1 MADPVPYSSGSGASA
16 AARLDYLIT
25 HFRAALEDEQAERR
39 PTPTQDSLTLPLKK
53 GRRQYRSGHTS
64 YYLFECEPLP
74 GHILDQGHAAL
85 LLDAERHTCRLLG
98 LSIDGLALAVDTD
111 LPDVILTCQLI
122 FEAPRLLESL
132 DKKLDHIA
140 KHPQLYNVGL
150 ALHAFDPQGIPQP
163 VPCEAPAV
171 PERLNE
177 DQRQAYRAALHQDL
191 TYIIGPPGTGKTD
204 LIAELGRG
212 LTAAGERTLIVSQ
225 TNTAIDL
232 IVDTLLEQHPELT
245 PGTVVR
251 LGTPSQDSSDRV
263 QLSTLD
269 ALVLEHTVAAD
280 TRREDLLKQIQSFE
294 QDLRTTDALLEIL
307 RTHHPVLA
315 RIHALE
321 DALQINIRQQ
331 GLLTATI
338 GERQHTLRDIL
349 DSITQRKSMPAVIR
363 LFQTTSREALLEQHV
378 TLAQRQQD
386 DQDTLSELQRIR
398 TELDQSLTQAQAEL
412 ASLSPTITWDA
423 RTWDQDTLLAVRA
436 LQVQERMTLLQALQK
451 EEDTIRTAEQ
461 RLVADCRILAT
472 TLTRCYLSA
481 LLHENTFHTV
491 IIDEASMGSAPAMF
505 VACCLAATRVII
517 VGDFLQLPP
526 ISTAKTPE
534 AKLWLG
540 RSLYAI
546 AHVNS
551 GTDPRIMALRI
562 QYRMHPT
569 IATLASRLY
578 AKAGL
583 RYDSAEGLTTGRE
596 ELTLLGPLPGHP
608 IVFMN
613 TEHAKPATLRD
624 HSGSPYNSYHASV
637 AVSLAQQALRTPGV
651 KPVISIVTPY
661 AAQVKL
667 IDRMLRHANLH
678 QHVRVGTIHQFQG
691 GASDMIIFDT
701 VLTENLTRSMLG
713 STAPDAHPHLLINVA
728 ITRAKGKLVVIGH
741 LAALAPLAKHPDPI
755 LWDCVDFAQM
765 QEAVCLST
773 GVVTPVP
780 AHRDA
785 AILHSTDC
793 LHAAVTP
800 SAPLLQAV

>member
-1 MADPVPYSSGSGASA
+1 MADSVPYSSGSGTSA

-39 PTPTQDSLTLPLKK
+39 PTPTQDSLTVPLTK

-64 YYLFECEPLP
+64 YYLFDCEPLP

-85 LLDAERHTCRLLG
+85 LLDAERHACRLLG
-98 LSIDGLALAVDTD
+98 LSIDGLALAVDSD
-111 LPDVILTCQLI
+111 LPDAILSCQLI

-150 ALHAFDPQGIPQP
+150 ALHAFDPNGIPQP
-163 VPCEAPAV
+163 VTCDHPTIPD
-171 PERLNE
+171 RLND
-177 DQRQAYRAALHQDL
+177 DQRQAYHAALHQDL

-204 LIAELGRG
+204 LIAELGHG
-212 LTAAGERTLIVSQ
+212 LTGAGERTLIVSQ

-232 IVDTLLEQHPELT
+232 IVETAFERHPTLT
-245 PGTVVR
+245 PGTLVR

-263 QLSTLD
+263 QLATLD
-269 ALVLEHTVAAD
+269 ALVLEQTVAAD
-280 TRREDLLKQIQSFE
+280 TRREDLLKQIHSFE
-294 QDLRTTDALLEIL
+294 QDLATTDALLEIL
-307 RTHHPVLA
+307 RTHHPTIA
-315 RIHALE
+315 RVHALE
-321 DALQINIRQQ
+321 DALTINVRQQ
-331 GLLTATI
+331 QLLSSTI
-338 GERQHTLRDIL
+338 AERQQTLRDIL
-349 DSITQRKSMPAVIR
+349 DSITQRKAMPAVIR

-386 DQDTLSELQRIR
+386 DQDALGELQRIR
-398 TELDQSLTQAQAEL
+398 TELDQSLTQAQTEL
-412 ASLSPTITWDA
+412 ATLTPTITWDA
-423 RTWDQDTLLAVRA
+423 RCWDRDTLLSVRT
-436 LQVQERMTLLQALQK
+436 LQVQERMKLLQTLQQ
-451 EEDTIRTAEQ
+451 EEETIRNAEQ
-461 RLVADCRILAT
+461 RLISESRIVAT

-481 LLHENTFHTV
+481 LLHDTTFDTV

-505 VACCLAATRVII
+505 VACCLAAKRVII

-526 ISTAKTPE
+526 ISTAKTPQ
-534 AKLWLG
+534 AKRWLG

-546 AHVNS
+546 AEVNS
-551 GTDPRIMALRI
+551 GNDPRIMALRI
-562 QYRMHPT
+562 QYRMHPS

-583 RYDSAEGLTTGRE
+583 RYDSADGMMSGRE
-596 ELTLLGPLPGHP
+596 ELTLLGPLPGQP

-678 QHVRVGTIHQFQG
+678 QQVRVGTIHQFQG

-741 LAALAPLAKHPDPI
+741 LAALSPLAKLPNPL
-755 LWDCVDFAQM
+755 LWDCVDFAQDHH
-765 QEAVCLST
+765 AVCLST